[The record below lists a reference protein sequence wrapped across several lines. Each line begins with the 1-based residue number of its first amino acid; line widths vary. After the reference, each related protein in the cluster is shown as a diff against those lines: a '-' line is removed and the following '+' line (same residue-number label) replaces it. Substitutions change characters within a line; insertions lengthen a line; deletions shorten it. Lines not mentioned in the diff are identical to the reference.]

1 MQDDTLKSINGQVLL
16 NHFSKLKDPRVRGR
30 TLHKLIDII
39 VITICAIICGAEEWA
54 QVAEFGMQRK
64 EWLKQFLELPNGI
77 PSHHTFGR
85 VFTLIEPEQLL
96 ACFMEWAI
104 EVTELRPGT
113 IIAID
118 GKTVRKSF
126 HKRIEQK
133 PLHLINAY
141 VGKERITIGAM
152 KTPDKSNE
160 IRGIPPLLKALNIQD
175 CIITMDAMGTQ
186 KGIVNLIQQRQAD
199 YVLALKNN
207 HKHFYRA
214 VSQLFDKASSLKYN
228 AMVFKEEKTFD
239 YDHGRIEHREYRF
252 LPIMYLYQFKKEWRG
267 LETLIQVTSSR
278 EIGDKKEESIR
289 YYISSISLN
298 NFSTIK
304 NAIREHW
311 SIENSL
317 HWKLDVAMNEDHCR
331 IYNPNAA
338 ENFSTLRKLVLHCLE
353 KETSTDRGISF
364 KQWRAALNPEYL
376 KKVIGF

>member
-1 MQDDTLKSINGQVLL
+1 MQDITRKPINGQVLVS
-16 NHFSKLKDPRVRGR
+16 HFSKLRDPRVRGR
-30 TLHKLIDII
+30 TLHNLIDII
-39 VITICAIICGAEEWA
+39 VITICAIICGAEQWSE
-54 QVAEFGMQRK
+54 VAEFGVQRID
-64 EWLKQFLELPNGI
+64 WLKQFLKLPHGI
-77 PSHHTFGR
+77 PSHYTFGR
-85 VFTLIEPEQLL
+85 VFSLIQPEELL
-96 ACFMEWAI
+96 ACFMNWAI
-104 EVTELRPGT
+104 EMTELVPGT
-113 IIAID
+113 IISID

-141 VGKERITIGAM
+141 VGKDRITIGSI

-160 IRGIPPLLKALNIQD
+160 IRGIPPLLKSLKIKD

-186 KGIVNLIQQRQAD
+186 KGIVKLIRLREAD

-207 HKHFYRA
+207 HKKFCRA
-214 VSQLFDKASSLKYN
+214 VSQLFDKALSLQYN

-239 YDHGRIEHREYRF
+239 YGHGRIESREYCF
-252 LPIMYLYQFKKEWRG
+252 LPIMYLHRFKNEWRG
-267 LETLIQVTSSR
+267 LETLIQVRRVR
-278 EIGDKKEESIR
+278 EVGDKQELSVH
-289 YYISSISLN
+289 YYISSIPLKKWMK
-298 NFSTIK
+298 IQH
-304 NAIREHW
+304 AIREHW
-311 SIENSL
+311 SAENSL

-353 KETSTDRGISF
+353 KENSTDRGIAF